1 MRYAVR
7 LLAGA
12 LALIVT
18 AGPARAADEES
29 SAASAPAS
37 LSSAEAPSPEE
48 GGVFNIV
55 TWNSAL
61 AETMKIC
68 VPSYREDEEGNASIG
83 GLPIRW
89 TVISDEGSGYE
100 DWLDATLPLNGTLA
114 ADDRADLVLLNADSL
129 RKYCRSDLTEPLDG
143 ERGIVPDAFEDSYAF
158 AAEAA
163 EDETGRLKAA
173 ALELEPGALIYRR
186 DMAKRVLGSG
196 EPETVQE
203 AVKDF
208 AALKK
213 TAEKAAAAG
222 VPLFQTAEQSFPVFS
237 SARESG
243 WVKDE
248 TAERPALEIPD
259 TLKEWAETAALWR
272 KAGALGESALF
283 QTEEPDAAAG
293 GRTDGNEAAFG
304 MVKGPS
310 VWLKGGVWIACAAGT
325 DNPEADAELIR
336 TLTLDPDTLMARASG
351 SGDFVNARGVMET
364 MAEGYRSTLCGGQ
377 NTRKLL
383 TAQADALGSRKS
395 AATVYDGMLDALFQ
409 EEMAPFIGGTADY
422 AACERSFR
430 KRAGAQFPELQS

>member
-48 GGVFNIV
+48 GGVLNIV
-55 TWNSAL
+55 TWDSAL

-114 ADDRADLVLLNADSL
+114 ADDRADLVLLDADSL

-186 DMAKRVLGSG
+186 DLAKRVLGSG

-213 TAEKAAAAG
+213 TAEKAVAAG

-259 TLKEWAETAALWR
+259 TLKERTHGRERSGLRNGEGAVGLAER
-272 KAGALGESALF
+272 
-283 QTEEPDAAAG
+283 
-293 GRTDGNEAAFG
+293 R
-304 MVKGPS
+304 
-310 VWLKGGVWIACAAGT
+310 
-325 DNPEADAELIR
+325 R
-336 TLTLDPDTLMARASG
+336 LDR
-351 SGDFVNARGVMET
+351 
-364 MAEGYRSTLCGGQ
+364 LCGRNG
-377 NTRKLL
+377 
-383 TAQADALGSRKS
+383 
-395 AATVYDGMLDALFQ
+395 
-409 EEMAPFIGGTADY
+409 
-422 AACERSFR
+422 
-430 KRAGAQFPELQS
+430 